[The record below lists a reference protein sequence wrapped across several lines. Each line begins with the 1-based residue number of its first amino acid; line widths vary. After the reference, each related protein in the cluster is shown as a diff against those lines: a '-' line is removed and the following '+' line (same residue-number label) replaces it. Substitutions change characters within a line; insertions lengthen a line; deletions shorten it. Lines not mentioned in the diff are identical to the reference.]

1 MSELVQFDSMRKK
14 LLLILLLPALSAS
27 FAFGQTDNPA
37 ILGKWEV
44 TAYSEQGIQVD
55 KKAAAAPQAIR
66 VWQHIRQE
74 RARFWYG
81 YDENWDPKKPRQY
94 ERWEERDSTLEVN
107 RLVQAISMPYYAI
120 FFPDGTL
127 SLYNKNSE
135 NNQVFFPES
144 RRYQYNPA
152 ANSLFIFPAMGFN
165 EFPEWRA
172 QILSLNQDK
181 MTLFLPESGEIVQLI
196 RTNTSIP

>member
-1 MSELVQFDSMRKK
+1 MNTIFLPLFA
-14 LLLILLLPALSAS
+14 LLLLHAS
-27 FAFGQTDNPA
+27 LTYSQTDNQA
-37 ILGKWEV
+37 MLGKWEV

-55 KKAAAAPQAIR
+55 KKAPATPQAIR

-120 FFPDGTL
+120 LFPDGTL
-127 SLYNKNSE
+127 SLYNKSSE
-135 NNQVFFPES
+135 NNQIFFPES
-144 RRYQYNPA
+144 RRYQLNPTT
-152 ANSLFIFPAMGFN
+152 NSLFIFPAMAFTD
-165 EFPEWRA
+165 FPEWRA
-172 QILSLNQDK
+172 QILSLSQDK

>member
-1 MSELVQFDSMRKK
+1 MNKK
-14 LLLILLLPALSAS
+14 RLPLFALLLLQAS
-27 FAFGQTDNPA
+27 LTYCQTDNQA
-37 ILGKWEV
+37 LLGKWEV

-55 KKAAAAPQAIR
+55 KKAPATPQAVR

-94 ERWEERDSTLEVN
+94 DRWEERDSTVEVN

-127 SLYNKNSE
+127 SLYNKSSE
-135 NNQVFFPES
+135 NNQIFFPES
-144 RRYQYNPA
+144 RRYQLNPTT
-152 ANSLFIFPAMGFN
+152 NSLFIFPAMAFTD
-165 EFPEWRA
+165 FPEWRA
-172 QILSLNQDK
+172 QILSMNPDK
-181 MTLFLPESGEIVQLI
+181 MTLFLPESGEIVQLT

>member
-1 MSELVQFDSMRKK
+1 MEKK
-14 LLLILLLPALSAS
+14 FLLLLAFLPLCATLTY
-27 FAFGQTDNPA
+27 GQMDNQA

-55 KKAAAAPQAIR
+55 KKAPAVPQAIQ
-66 VWQHIRQE
+66 VWRHIRQE

-94 ERWEERDSTLEVN
+94 DRWEERDSTLEVT
-107 RLVQAISMPYYAI
+107 RLAQAISMPYYAI

-127 SLYNKNSE
+127 SLYNKSSE
-135 NNQVFFPES
+135 NNQILFPES
-144 RRYQYNPA
+144 RRYQFNPTT
-152 ANSLFIFPAMGFN
+152 NSLFIFPAMAFTD
-165 EFPEWRA
+165 FPEWRA
-172 QILSLNQDK
+172 QILSLTQDK
-181 MTLFLPESGEIVQLI
+181 MTLFLPESGEIVQLT